1 MEMYLYS
8 RVPTLFGDHPAP
20 LEVHLVGHEY
30 VGAAV
35 AAVLAGEVLQRLARI
50 LEQSFKRGSAKISQ
64 SRRWPLLQSSLELK
78 CLLALSHLGL
88 RHYAKQV

>member
-30 VGAAV
+30 LGAAV
-35 AAVLAGEVLQRLARI
+35 AAVLAAEVLQRLARI
-50 LEQSFKRGSAKISQ
+50 LQQSFKRGSAKISQ
-64 SRRWPLLQSSLELK
+64 SLESSLE
-78 CLLALSHLGL
+78 
-88 RHYAKQV
+88 